1 MRKTILAIALSVT
14 AFNLSLGVVY
24 AAVCESSKGAKAC
37 GTTCTGGADG
47 SCSCTGSCTADE
59 RKWVDGTGGGDEE
72 LELLAQ

>member
-1 MRKTILAIALSVT
+1 MRKTILVIALAVT

-37 GTTCTGGADG
+37 GTTCTAGADG

-59 RKWVDGTGGGDEE
+59 RKWVDGTGGGGGDEE
-72 LELLAQ
+72 LLMQ